1 MVLRTSI
8 TLPFWR
14 WTSGRR
20 RSRLGGAAP
29 LVHRGRE
36 TASRGGSVMS
46 SQTDTLTKVER
57 FRRGY
62 ENFGKGDLEAIRADF
77 APTIVWHV
85 GGHSPLTGDYRGI
98 HEVFG
103 LFGRIFTETGG
114 TLKNEVHDIL
124 ANDTHGVAMVKQS

>member
-1 MVLRTSI
+1 
-8 TLPFWR
+8 
-14 WTSGRR
+14 
-20 RSRLGGAAP
+20 
-29 LVHRGRE
+29 
-36 TASRGGSVMS
+36 MS
-46 SQTDTLTKVER
+46 SETDTLTRVER

-62 ENFGKGDLEAIRADF
+62 ENFGKGDLEAIREDF

-98 HEVFG
+98 DEVFG

-124 ANDTHGVAMVKQS
+124 ANDTHGVAMVKQSAQRNGKSLEGNAVHIVHYDGQGRITESWFFPEMAAETDEFWS